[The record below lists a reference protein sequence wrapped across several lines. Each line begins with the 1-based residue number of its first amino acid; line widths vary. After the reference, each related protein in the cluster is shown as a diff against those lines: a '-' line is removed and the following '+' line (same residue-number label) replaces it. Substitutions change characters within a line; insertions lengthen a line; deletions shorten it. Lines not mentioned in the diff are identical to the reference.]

1 MISLNKP
8 KIYYKVLDD
17 KIGSS
22 QRILKSLFSD
32 VNVNIVFSARQGLD
46 LIYKNIFEKYGSCRV
61 AVTPLTCFE
70 ALYPII
76 HNNHL
81 IEFVDID
88 SHTFNMNENLIPFD
102 INVIQAIHF
111 GGNPQN
117 MSIIKEK
124 SDMSSAIIIEDCA
137 QAFGS
142 TFNNILLG
150 NFGDYSAFSLSKN
163 LYALAGGFILSN
175 ENFDISTF
183 EKASLKLTMY
193 KSLKRFL
200 ESKNTVKTPLLEFVF
215 MNLLRLKPESTSY
228 IFSKYTINEKI
239 LNSIRKQLSFHEE
252 LIEER
257 KKVAH
262 FLRNKINN
270 KNLIEQKIVDYGDSN
285 YTRLLYKL
293 REGDSREYIT
303 KLRKRSIWANH
314 LSQNTLSNY
323 QPDVFQISEFNKFA
337 EKADLKNYIDLH
349 NKIISI
355 PVSPVLTKKEMD
367 HIIHQMNIL

>member
-32 VNVNIVFSARQGLD
+32 FNVNIVFSARQGLD

-257 KKVAH
+257 KKEH
-262 FLRNKINN
+262 MGKSSFSKYIIKLSTRCF
-270 KNLIEQKIVDYGDSN
+270 SN
-285 YTRLLYKL
+285 
-293 REGDSREYIT
+293 
-303 KLRKRSIWANH
+303 
-314 LSQNTLSNY
+314 
-323 QPDVFQISEFNKFA
+323 
-337 EKADLKNYIDLH
+337 
-349 NKIISI
+349 
-355 PVSPVLTKKEMD
+355 
-367 HIIHQMNIL
+367 